1 MASAKLDKPCAERR
15 PVRQSPLLLRGGG
28 GGWGEARLEKADM
41 KWPNRFPMP
50 LRLAALVLL
59 IAGGALIGRIAAA
72 AMDASR
78 EPLVTTGD
86 LVHMITA
93 WAILVVLYYAASF
106 ILHRMMRGIDE

>member
-1 MASAKLDKPCAERR
+1 
-15 PVRQSPLLLRGGG
+15 
-28 GGWGEARLEKADM
+28 M
-41 KWPNRFPMP
+41 KWLNRFPMP

-86 LVHMITA
+86 LVHMIAA
-93 WAILVVLYYAASF
+93 WAILVVLYNAASF